1 MYVERTANVNRHL
14 VRLFWPRYGPT
25 AMNASLARPPAV
37 AGSFYPGDAP
47 RLRADVRH
55 LLDAVAAPAAETPKA
70 LIAPHAG
77 YVYSGSVAAT
87 AYAQIRSLRGRV
99 KRVVLLGPC
108 HRVAVRG
115 LALPGVERF
124 ETPLGTIAVDADA
137 VRSLRALPQIVESAA
152 AHDQEHS
159 LEVHLPFLQ
168 ETLGEFTLV
177 PLAVGA
183 ASAEEVA
190 EVLDRLWGGDE
201 TLIVVSSDL
210 SHYLPYQT
218 AQRTDGQTV
227 RDILALDP
235 RIDHHHA
242 CGATPVNGLLLVARR
257 RGLAP
262 RLLDLRNSGDTAGDR
277 NRVVGY
283 ASIAFF
289 AGGPGDP
296 VAAGESDKGD
306 ILLSLA
312 RATIARQLGLAL
324 TAREDAPFLQEHGAS
339 FVTLKRQGQLRG
351 CIGSLEARRAL
362 RDDVKHNARSAAFLD
377 PRFRPVSLRE
387 FDEIKVEVSLL
398 SVATPMAFRDESD
411 LLEQLRPEIDGLILE
426 HGSHRGTFLPQV
438 WESLPTPHE
447 FFTHLKNKAGLPMD
461 FWADDVRVAR
471 YTVDKWAEI

>member
-1 MYVERTANVNRHL
+1 MYGEPASTVNRHL
-14 VRLFWPRYGPT
+14 VGLRRPRYGLP
-25 AMNASLARPPAV
+25 AMNTPLARPAAV
-37 AGSFYPGDAP
+37 AGTFYPGDAA
-47 RLRADVRH
+47 RLRTDIRN
-55 LLDAVAAPAAETPKA
+55 LLDRVAAQAVTPPKA

-77 YVYSGSVAAT
+77 YVYSGPVAAT
-87 AYAQIRSLRGRV
+87 AYARVEPLRGRV

-124 ETPLGTIAVDADA
+124 ETPLGSIPVDAAA

-152 AHDQEHS
+152 AHAQEHS

-177 PLAVGA
+177 PLAVGDA
-183 ASAEEVA
+183 APQEVA
-190 EVLDRLWGGDE
+190 EVLEHLWGGDE

-227 RDILALDP
+227 RDMLALDP

-257 RGLAP
+257 RGLVP
-262 RLLDLRNSGDTAGDR
+262 ELLDLRNSGDTAGDR

-283 ASIAFF
+283 ASLAFST
-289 AGGPGDP
+289 GDESDS
-296 VAAGESDKGD
+296 VTAGETGKGEV
-306 ILLSLA
+306 LLSLA

-324 TAREDAPFLQEHGAS
+324 TAREDAPFLNAPGAS
-339 FVTLKRQGQLRG
+339 FVTLKRQGELRG

-398 SVATPMAFRDESD
+398 TVATPLAFRSEDD
-411 LLEQLRPEIDGLILE
+411 LLAQLRPEIDGLILE
-426 HGSHRGTFLPQV
+426 HAGRRGTFLPQV
-438 WESLPTPHE
+438 WESLPTPRE

-461 FWADDVRVAR
+461 FWADDLRVSR
-471 YTVDKWAEI
+471 YAVDKWAEE